1 MALSPLTHD
10 GDVVT
15 VTVKVAGR
23 AIEHDVGLVSVDVR
37 RTLNR
42 LPTAMLVIQDGDLS
56 DTSFPVSDSGKFKP
70 GAEVQILARYADGQ
84 DATLFKGLVVRHGME
99 VGALSGGA
107 PLLRVECRDKA
118 VALTRPRRSR
128 VSVDAK
134 DSDVFTKLIQ
144 AAGLQGQVDTTPVV
158 HPSLVQYDCTDW
170 DWLVTRA
177 EALGLVV
184 AVVDGQVRITQPEAS
199 AQPVLTLTLGMDI
212 HELEF
217 DCDALG
223 QETGVDANSWDPAD
237 LKSADAQGTKPA
249 APSQGALRGDKAAA
263 DLAFAKSTR
272 VFAGPLL
279 AAEAK
284 GWATAEAA
292 RSQWGLLRGR
302 VRVQGVGRIH
312 PLDGVEIKGVSKAF
326 AGKALVTGLC
336 HRIADG
342 NWTTD
347 LQFGLSAPPHHRR
360 PDVASAP
367 AAGLLP
373 PAAAL
378 QVGIVEAVAEDPGS
392 QHRIRV
398 KVPALGDAATG
409 LWARLASPDA
419 GKDRGFCFRPEPGD
433 EVVLGFFNDDPRQP
447 VVLGALFG
455 SKNPPPSAVYD
466 SSDKNNLR
474 GLVTRSGLS
483 LLMDDDK
490 KQLSLQTPSGAK
502 LLLDDDG
509 EAILI
514 SDKHGN
520 KITLDKDGIRIT
532 SAKDFQVEA
541 SGNVTVK
548 GGKIDLN

>member
-1 MALSPLTHD
+1 VPVKSPIQD
-10 GDVVT
+10 GGVVT
-15 VTVKVAGR
+15 VTVKVAGQ
-23 AIEHDVGLVSVDVR
+23 AIGQDVALVSLDVR
-37 RTLNR
+37 RELNR
-42 LPTAMLVIQDGDLS
+42 LPMAMLVIQDGDLPEA
-56 DTSFPVSDSGKFKP
+56 TFPVSDSGKFKP
-70 GAEVQILARYADGQ
+70 GAEVEILARYGDGQ
-84 DATLFKGLVVRHGME
+84 DTSLFKGLVVRHGME
-99 VGALSGGA
+99 VGPLSRGM
-107 PLLRVECRDKA
+107 PMLRVELRDKA

-128 VSVDAK
+128 VSVDAT
-134 DSDVFTKLIQ
+134 DSDVFKTLIQ
-144 AAGLQGQVDTTPVV
+144 AAGLQALVDATQVT

-184 AVVDGQVRITQPEAS
+184 AVVDGQVRITQPDAS
-199 AQPVLTLTLGMDI
+199 AQPVLTVTLGTDI
-212 HELEF
+212 VDLEF

-223 QETGVDANSWDPAD
+223 QEAGVDVTSWDPAD
-237 LKSADAQGTKPA
+237 LKSADAEGTKPA
-249 APSQGALRGDKAAA
+249 KPSQGDLGGDKAAA
-263 DLAFAKSTR
+263 DLGFARSTR
-272 VFAGPLL
+272 LFAGPLL

-284 GWATAEAA
+284 GWATAESA

-302 VRVQGVGRIH
+302 VRVQGFGNIH
-312 PLDGVEIKGVSKAF
+312 PLDVVELKGVSKAF

-336 HRIADG
+336 HRFADG

-347 LQFGLSAPPHHRR
+347 LQFGLSAQPHHRR
-360 PDVASAP
+360 PDIASAP

-373 PAAAL
+373 PATAL
-378 QVGIVEAVAEDPGS
+378 QIGIVEAVAEDPGN

-409 LWARLASPDA
+409 LWARLTSPDA
-419 GKDRGFCFRPEPGD
+419 GKDRGFSFRPEPGD

-520 KITLDKDGIRIT
+520 QITLDKDGISIT
-532 SAKDFQVEA
+532 SAKDFKVQA
-541 SGNVTVK
+541 NGNVTVK
-548 GGKIDLN
+548 GTKIDLN

>member
-1 MALSPLTHD
+1 MAVSPLQLD
-10 GDVVT
+10 GELIT
-15 VTVKVAGR
+15 LTIKVAGL
-23 AIEHDVGLVSVDVR
+23 AIQSDIGLVSVDVR
-37 RTLNR
+37 RDLNR
-42 LPTAMLVIQDGDLS
+42 LPTAMLVFLDGDLPS
-56 DTSFPVSDSGKFKP
+56 ATFPVSDSGKFKP
-70 GAEVQILARYADGQ
+70 GTDVEILARYADGQ
-84 DATLFKGLVVRHGME
+84 DMSLFKGLVVRHGLE
-99 VGALSGGA
+99 VSGLNMGG
-107 PLLRVECRDKA
+107 PLLRVELRDKA

-134 DSDVFTKLIQ
+134 DSDVFMKLIR
-144 AAGLQGQVDTTPVV
+144 AAGLQGQVDATQVV

-199 AQPVLTLTLGMDI
+199 AQPVLTVTLGTDI
-212 HELEF
+212 VDLEF

-223 QETGVDANSWDPAD
+223 QEAGVDATSWDPAT

-249 APSQGALRGDKAAA
+249 KPSQGELGGDKAAA
-263 DLAFAKSTR
+263 DLGFAKSTR
-272 VFAGPLL
+272 LFAGPLL

-302 VRVQGVGRIH
+302 VRMQGFGNIH
-312 PLDGVEIKGVSKAF
+312 PLDVVEIKGVAKAF

-347 LQFGLSAPPHHRR
+347 LQFGLSAQPHHRR
-360 PDVASAP
+360 PDIASAP

-378 QVGIVEAVAEDPGS
+378 QIGIVEAVAEDPGG
-392 QHRIRV
+392 QHRIQV

-419 GKDRGFCFRPEPGD
+419 GNERGFCFRPEPGD

-455 SKNPPPSAVYD
+455 SKNPPPAAVYD

-532 SAKDFQVEA
+532 SAKDFKVEA

-548 GGKIDLN
+548 GSKIDLN